1 MSAPKRAKNAR
12 ASAAAGNARV
22 LTPKASSVRS
32 TTFGNQQ
39 SRSPQA
45 ARVGGSSW
53 RCFRSQR
60 QSEFAG
66 AVAKGFDRSSAPSA
80 SAYGGAGA
88 CVEINIITRKTHHP
102 ARTATVSATFWTE
115 GESVG
120 RPVRG
125 HEPENFRTGRRGGP
139 AGARAAGGDERAGE
153 AAEPVR
159 DGRAVVEGGEAV
171 AARRAVAGRAG
182 RRARVV
188 AEERREVREVAEA
201 EAGLVRTQRRVG
213 VPGVG
218 RDAREVDE
226 DQGRALVRRRAVGG
240 PDSDFAAA
248 VVQVPVGHVVARVP
262 QDVVR
267 VRRVERRHEGAPLL
281 VVVQP
286 FLQVDVA
293 LEAEP
298 RGPPRQEVVQ
308 HRFVRPGEP
317 EEPKV
322 VDARP
327 RELEVRLPLSVVGV
341 RPRDVR
347 RDEDRDA
354 M

>member
-102 ARTATVSATFWTE
+102 ARTATVS
-115 GESVG
+115 G
-120 RPVRG
+120 G
-125 HEPENFRTGRRGGP
+125 HEPEKFRTGRRGGP

-171 AARRAVAGRAG
+171 AARRAVARRPG

>member
-102 ARTATVSATFWTE
+102 ARTTTVSASGAT
-115 GESVG
+115 SMVG
-120 RPVRG
+120 TRG
-125 HEPENFRTGRRGGP
+125 HEPEKVRTGRRGGP
-139 AGARAAGGDERAGE
+139 AGARAAGGDKRTGE

>member
-120 RPVRG
+120 RPVREN
-125 HEPENFRTGRRGGP
+125 EPEKFRTGRRGGP

>member
-1 MSAPKRAKNAR
+1 M
-12 ASAAAGNARV
+12 
-22 LTPKASSVRS
+22 
-32 TTFGNQQ
+32 
-39 SRSPQA
+39 
-45 ARVGGSSW
+45 
-53 RCFRSQR
+53 
-60 QSEFAG
+60 
-66 AVAKGFDRSSAPSA
+66 
-80 SAYGGAGA
+80 
-88 CVEINIITRKTHHP
+88 
-102 ARTATVSATFWTE
+102 
-115 GESVG
+115 
-120 RPVRG
+120 
-125 HEPENFRTGRRGGP
+125 
-139 AGARAAGGDERAGE
+139 
-153 AAEPVR
+153 
-159 DGRAVVEGGEAV
+159 
-171 AARRAVAGRAG
+171 ARRPG

>member
-125 HEPENFRTGRRGGP
+125 HEPEKFRTGRRGGP

-171 AARRAVAGRAG
+171 AARRAVARRPG

>member
-125 HEPENFRTGRRGGP
+125 HEPEKFRTGRRGGP

-171 AARRAVAGRAG
+171 AARRAVADRAG

>member
-125 HEPENFRTGRRGGP
+125 HEPESSARAGAGGP
-139 AGARAAGGDERAGE
+139 RARARPAARRAGE

-182 RRARVV
+182 HRARVV

>member
-39 SRSPQA
+39 LRSPQA

-88 CVEINIITRKTHHP
+88 CVEINRITRKTHHP
-102 ARTATVSATFWTE
+102 ARTATVSAS
-115 GESVG
+115 GAMSMVG
-120 RPVRG
+120 TRG
-125 HEPENFRTGRRGGP
+125 HEPEKFRTGRRGGP
-139 AGARAAGGDERAGE
+139 AGARAAGGDERTGE

-171 AARRAVAGRAG
+171 AARRAVARRPG

>member
-125 HEPENFRTGRRGGP
+125 HEPEKFRTGRRGGP

-182 RRARVV
+182 RRARVG

>member
-125 HEPENFRTGRRGGP
+125 HEPEKFRTGRRGGP
-139 AGARAAGGDERAGE
+139 AGARAAGGDERTGE